1 MSNFLA
7 GDFDAVFQL
16 SRGTVN
22 RLLATTH
29 QNKEGYSKK
38 MPLSPQTLVSRIG
51 GYESVTAGEG
61 QVRGTAWVQLSVPT
75 IEIVPN
81 STEELIIGCWIRA
94 RYRADPDTVPLPQ
107 FIHGKVRVTFI
118 VKLTSENNV
127 PIFRLKVSDDDKKIG
142 FDSTE
147 LDAITEQLILTMLR
161 PLLRKG
167 LTAYLT
173 LPKTLP
179 VGMSHLKGLSAGGL
193 QVLALPLSLPG
204 GKDLP
209 ATSASISNIL
219 GSSDFSFAISKEYIL
234 GLTQT
239 YLDELKQLK
248 PQFHISATPYPDAT
262 YTNHVHTA
270 VAAWNGNG
278 QSGTL
283 SFYCEGDAT
292 TPSVWWPNADWDT
305 KLGISISFGSNRQGL
320 ILSAAGD
327 PAVHVDIHGP
337 VGWTVKGKAENNVR
351 SKAKAI
357 RDQVISKIQE
367 QVNRILPQILDQIGS
382 ILRRVD
388 VAANIV
394 LKTVDFTPDGVVFHG
409 AVTVSQR
416 KHPPQVKIEEL
427 NDGTGYTAFD
437 NWISGGWI
445 TDYSWEWHWWKVD
458 PSTGLPISTPMWSS
472 TGDPDSPGEWIG
484 RHLNQLKNPPEGY
497 ESYKEKYADR
507 FVLLGKELPGLSK
520 PENTKAGALC
530 LRVSGWN
537 IDQTTGEE
545 VPVSGLHVVNT
556 NLRDYTYSG
565 EANYLQAGIGVA
577 GCYSEGGGGSP
588 LDFTPIQ
595 FIPKGCL
602 IPAVWYYKDR
612 DFGGDWRVG
621 YVDLFATVQSN
632 RARLDKANVIVQFVG
647 EEQGLSSLAVI
658 RDALHQAG
666 RTNAGAAVI
675 VILRQGLAQ
684 GLSPESFEK
693 IRSFDQNL
701 ANVRLMV
708 TEDIRGKWSKTF
720 GVRMDAPNVSAI
732 RGINARGRIFLQSDV
747 PLESS
752 ALARELRQHLEPSP
766 APRSRLIG
774 PPIMAGERVP
784 NFLLKTEP
792 DSELRLSNLR
802 GSNVVLSFGRH
813 WSAPCLATLLRM
825 QNRKENFERAGIK
838 ALAVLTEAD
847 KEKIDAIKR
856 KYGLTFPIIPDPAGA
871 IAKRYSIQ
879 MWPTLLS
886 LDTKGFVKNVILGAH
901 RNAIAD
907 FARFQTKE
915 SDSPRKI

>member
-147 LDAITEQLILTMLR
+147 LDAITEQLILTVLR

-179 VGMSHLKGLSAGGL
+179 VGMSHLKGLGAGGL

-248 PQFHISATPYPDAT
+248 PQFHISATPYPEAT

-270 VAAWNGNG
+270 VATWNGNG

-283 SFYCEGDAT
+283 SFYCEGDVT

-305 KLGISISFGSNRQGL
+305 KLGISISFGSNTQGL

-337 VGWTVKGKAENNVR
+337 VGWIVEGKAENNVR

-367 QVNRILPQILDQIGS
+367 QVDYILPQILDQIGS

-427 NDGTGYTAFD
+427 TDGTGYTAFD

-497 ESYKEKYADR
+497 ESHKEKYADR

-537 IDQTTGEE
+537 IDHTTGEE
-545 VPVSGLHVVNT
+545 VPVSGLHVVNM

-595 FIPKGCL
+595 FTPKGCL
-602 IPAVWYYKDR
+602 TPAVWYYKDR
-612 DFGGDWRVG
+612 DFGGDWQVG

-632 RARLDKANVIVQFVG
+632 RARLDKTNVIVQFVG
-647 EEQGLSSLAVI
+647 EEKGLSSLAVI
-658 RDALHQAG
+658 RDALHHAG

-684 GLSPESFEK
+684 ELSPESFDK

-708 TEDIRGKWSKTF
+708 MEDIRGNWSKAF
-720 GVRMDAPNVSAI
+720 GIRMDASNVSAI
-732 RGINARGRIFLQSDV
+732 RGINAEGRIFLQSDV
-747 PLESS
+747 PLECS
-752 ALARELRQHLEPSP
+752 ALARELCQHLEPSP

-784 NFLLKTEP
+784 NFLLKTEA
-792 DSELRLSNLR
+792 DSVLRLSNLR

-825 QNRKENFERAGIK
+825 QNRKEKFERAGIK

-847 KEKIDAIKR
+847 KEKIDAVRR

-886 LDTKGFVKNVILGAH
+886 LDEGIRKKRDLGC
-901 RNAIAD
+901 
-907 FARFQTKE
+907 
-915 SDSPRKI
+915 SP

>member
-1 MSNFLA
+1 MSNFLT
-7 GDFDAVFQL
+7 GDFDAVAQL

-38 MPLSPQTLVSRIG
+38 MPLSPQKLVSRIG
-51 GYESVTAGEG
+51 GYESVTVDEG
-61 QVRGTAWVQLSVPT
+61 HVHGTAWVQISVP
-75 IEIVPN
+75 IVEIVPN
-81 STEELIIGCWIRA
+81 STEELITECWIRA

-127 PIFRLKVSDDDKKIG
+127 PIFRLKVSDDDKKVS
-142 FDSTE
+142 FDSPD
-147 LDAITEQLILTMLR
+147 LDAITEQLILTVLR

-262 YTNHVHTA
+262 YTNHVHKA

-283 SFYCEGDAT
+283 SFYCGGDAT

-337 VGWTVKGKAENNVR
+337 VGWAVKGKAENNVR

-367 QVNRILPQILDQIGS
+367 QVDYILPQILDQIGS

-388 VAANIV
+388 VATNIV

-445 TDYSWEWHWWKVD
+445 TDYSWEWHWWRVD

-472 TGDPDSPGEWIG
+472 TGDPDSPSKWIG

-497 ESYKEKYADR
+497 ESHKEKYADR

-545 VPVSGLHVVNT
+545 VPVSGLHVVNM

-577 GCYSEGGGGSP
+577 GCYSEG
-588 LDFTPIQ
+588 
-595 FIPKGCL
+595 
-602 IPAVWYYKDR
+602 
-612 DFGGDWRVG
+612 
-621 YVDLFATVQSN
+621 
-632 RARLDKANVIVQFVG
+632 
-647 EEQGLSSLAVI
+647 
-658 RDALHQAG
+658 
-666 RTNAGAAVI
+666 
-675 VILRQGLAQ
+675 
-684 GLSPESFEK
+684 
-693 IRSFDQNL
+693 
-701 ANVRLMV
+701 
-708 TEDIRGKWSKTF
+708 
-720 GVRMDAPNVSAI
+720 
-732 RGINARGRIFLQSDV
+732 
-747 PLESS
+747 
-752 ALARELRQHLEPSP
+752 
-766 APRSRLIG
+766 
-774 PPIMAGERVP
+774 
-784 NFLLKTEP
+784 
-792 DSELRLSNLR
+792 
-802 GSNVVLSFGRH
+802 
-813 WSAPCLATLLRM
+813 
-825 QNRKENFERAGIK
+825 
-838 ALAVLTEAD
+838 AD
-847 KEKIDAIKR
+847 
-856 KYGLTFPIIPDPAGA
+856 G
-871 IAKRYSIQ
+871 
-879 MWPTLLS
+879 
-886 LDTKGFVKNVILGAH
+886 
-901 RNAIAD
+901 
-907 FARFQTKE
+907 
-915 SDSPRKI
+915 